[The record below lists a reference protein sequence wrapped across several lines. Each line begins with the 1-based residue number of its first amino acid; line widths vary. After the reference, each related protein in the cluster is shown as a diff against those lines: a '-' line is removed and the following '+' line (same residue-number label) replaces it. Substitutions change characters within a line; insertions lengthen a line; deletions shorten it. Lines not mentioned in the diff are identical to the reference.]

1 LVQPKLDG
9 LINRLQTLGL
19 TAIEAKTYLAVM
31 RLGTCRVIEIARD
44 AQLQRSQ
51 VYQVMSRL
59 LSLGL
64 VEETL
69 DRPVRFRAT
78 GVRTGISALSSIV
91 LTKYK
96 GIADGIEELTAQLE
110 TLAKK
115 TEDRSERQVR
125 VVVGADEIRRE
136 FREALATAESEVWTM
151 NRRASV
157 VRKGDVKYALE
168 TISKKHL
175 RARSILEVEETNINS
190 ARRLS
195 TAIQV
200 RHYTPIMIHVYGV
213 DDKYVAVGLETPI
226 AGDEAKASELVTT
239 YPAYVKLLRQFY
251 ETTWKQATPLD
262 ARIASLHGR
271 AYGEGHTRIIFGREA
286 IFRETADWH
295 LRARKRLTEI
305 ATHNGP
311 TRLCA
316 RFEKELLVAREKE
329 VHWRILC
336 HSDADN
342 EASVKKLSEL
352 ADVRLVDRPF
362 GVGFVI
368 LDDSEAMIHYIDP
381 DSPDLSDS
389 PTDLALVTTDQSI
402 ARSFYRMVDSIWRSA
417 KPLKVKKR
425 VK

>member
-1 LVQPKLDG
+1 
-9 LINRLQTLGL
+9 
-19 TAIEAKTYLAVM
+19 
-31 RLGTCRVIEIARD
+31 
-44 AQLQRSQ
+44 
-51 VYQVMSRL
+51 
-59 LSLGL
+59 
-64 VEETL
+64 
-69 DRPVRFRAT
+69 
-78 GVRTGISALSSIV
+78 
-91 LTKYK
+91 
-96 GIADGIEELTAQLE
+96 
-110 TLAKK
+110 
-115 TEDRSERQVR
+115 
-125 VVVGADEIRRE
+125 
-136 FREALATAESEVWTM
+136 
-151 NRRASV
+151 
-157 VRKGDVKYALE
+157 
-168 TISKKHL
+168 
-175 RARSILEVEETNINS
+175 
-190 ARRLS
+190 
-195 TAIQV
+195 
-200 RHYTPIMIHVYGV
+200 
-213 DDKYVAVGLETPI
+213 
-226 AGDEAKASELVTT
+226 VTT

-271 AYGEGHTRIIFGREA
+271 AYGEGQTRIIFGREA

-342 EASVKKLSEL
+342 TASVKKLSEL